1 MDPYKV
7 LGVDRNAS
15 DEDVKKAYRELVKKY
30 HPDKYADNDLKDLAS
45 EKLKEIN
52 AAYADIQKMRQN
64 GGNQSSS
71 GYTGYT
77 GYSGGYSGAY
87 GSSYST
93 DPKYQDVRNR
103 INRGDV
109 DGAYSILNSM
119 TSRDAEWNYLMGVIM
134 MRRGHMDSARQ
145 YFGIACQMN
154 PSNRE
159 YAQAYNSANSMGQGF
174 GGFYGNNQGA
184 GNCDICD
191 ICMTVACL
199 NLCCNCR

>member
-15 DEDVKKAYRELVKKY
+15 DDEVKKAYRELVKKY

-64 GGNQSSS
+64 GGSSS
-71 GYTGYT
+71 GYT
-77 GYSGGYSGAY
+77 SGTY

-93 DPKYQDVRNR
+93 DPKYQDVRNC
-103 INRGDV
+103 INRGDI
-109 DGAYSILNSM
+109 DGAQSILNSM
-119 TSRDAEWNYLMGVIM
+119 TNRDAEWNYLMGVIM
-134 MRRGHMDSARQ
+134 MRRGYMDSARQ
-145 YFGIACQMN
+145 YFGIACSMN

-159 YAQAYNSANSMGQGF
+159 YAQAYNSANNMGQGF
-174 GGFYGNNQGA
+174 GGFYGQNQGA
-184 GNCDICD
+184 GSCDICD
-191 ICMTVACL
+191 ICAATMCL
-199 NLCCNCR
+199 NMCCNCR

>member
-15 DEDVKKAYRELVKKY
+15 DDEVKKAYRELVKKY

-64 GGNQSSS
+64 GGSSS
-71 GYTGYT
+71 GYT
-77 GYSGGYSGAY
+77 SGTY

-103 INRGDV
+103 INRGDI
-109 DGAYSILNSM
+109 DGAQSILNSM
-119 TSRDAEWNYLMGVIM
+119 TNRDAEWNYLMGVIM
-134 MRRGHMDSARQ
+134 MRRG
-145 YFGIACQMN
+145 YW
-154 PSNRE
+154 
-159 YAQAYNSANSMGQGF
+159 
-174 GGFYGNNQGA
+174 
-184 GNCDICD
+184 
-191 ICMTVACL
+191 
-199 NLCCNCR
+199 